1 MALTKVTSGV
11 LGDEYTS
18 SSSLTSATAITVDTS
33 SADVFTLT
41 AGHSA
46 TLNFT
51 NVIVGDLKTLVVTG
65 GGSSYTLTLG
75 TVNGS
80 SATYNLI
87 SGTYD
92 DTSSTK
98 NFIQIKFISTTEAW
112 YTISQ
117 ISS

>member
-65 GGSSYTLTLG
+65 GGSSYT
-75 TVNGS
+75 VNGS